1 MSKVKYDTII
11 LEGMDK
17 SGKSTIFKYIGQM
30 DRSYVL
36 QDRGLLSCVTYD
48 RIYKRKGKDYD
59 FNSHKNEVY
68 FVLFPCEEDWKIRCK
83 LEHEPPMEGS
93 YQLNSYEFE
102 KSAQIFKES
111 GIKVYLMGTSYKSP
125 FTIAQEILG
134 TMEDLNGGNE
144 DSVR

>member
-48 RIYKRKGKDYD
+48 RIYKRRGKDYD

-68 FVLFPCEEDWKIRCK
+68 FILVPEKDDWLIRCK
-83 LEHEPPMEGS
+83 LENEPPMEGS
-93 YQLNSYEFE
+93 YELNVDEFLESAKLFIENGVEIRVIGSSYW
-102 KSAQIFKES
+102 APFKIAKDILE
-111 GIKVYLMGTSYKSP
+111 IMGK
-125 FTIAQEILG
+125 
-134 TMEDLNGGNE
+134 LNG
-144 DSVR
+144 DD